1 MPESR
6 QAGGRGGGGV
16 TGFWWLLA
24 LGIAGGMA
32 IGWRAH
38 RDYMDWRWRAM
49 SVDEFARFVVL
60 CGEILKEKARREGR
74 GREVVW

>member
-1 MPESR
+1 MS
-6 QAGGRGGGGV
+6 
-16 TGFWWLLA
+16 GFWWLLG

-49 SVDEFARFVVL
+49 SVQELAMFIAI
-60 CGEILKEKARREGR
+60 CGEVLKERAQRE